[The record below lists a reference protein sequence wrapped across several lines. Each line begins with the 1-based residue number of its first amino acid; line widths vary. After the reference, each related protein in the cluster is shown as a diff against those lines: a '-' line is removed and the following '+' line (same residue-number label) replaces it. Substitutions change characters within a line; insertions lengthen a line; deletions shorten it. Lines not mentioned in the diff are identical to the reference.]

1 MNKKIALIT
10 GASGQD
16 GSYLAQF
23 LIKKNYKVVAVDR
36 KSSRANTCCV
46 SSPTWPIC
54 LGENSSRCSGK
65 RYSS

>member
-23 LIKKNYKVVAVDR
+23 LIKKNF
-36 KSSRANTCCV
+36 KS
-46 SSPTWPIC
+46 
-54 LGENSSRCSGK
+54 K
-65 RYSS
+65 